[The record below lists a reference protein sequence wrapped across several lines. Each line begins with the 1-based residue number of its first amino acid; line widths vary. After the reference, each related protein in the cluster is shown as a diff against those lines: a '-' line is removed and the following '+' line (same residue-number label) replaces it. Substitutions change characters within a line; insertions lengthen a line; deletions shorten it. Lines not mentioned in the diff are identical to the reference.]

1 MKIPNSPISK
11 KEITFKIFSLDNDEV
26 CNNLG
31 KVIGTE
37 YSRKFLQICGKKEL
51 NLKEIAKLIEKTDNP
66 RLPNPTHH
74 KNRLKKLGLIFSSFL
89 FQRKKGHQLNFYK
102 GLNVMIVVSDDT
114 LANRGEHSE
123 ELKNTINKVFKLGSI
138 GLITLASYFTSHQL
152 FNPQSVFMST
162 EKLTTLDISA
172 LAVSVIL
179 LSSLLIFDRFYTY
192 KYNRGS
198 IPVKRSYL
206 KKKIIN

>member
-1 MKIPNSPISK
+1 MKITNSPISK

-51 NLKEIAKLIEKTDNP
+51 NLKEIAKIIEKTDNP

-102 GLNVMIVVSDDT
+102 GLNVMIIVSDDT

-138 GLITLASYFTSHQL
+138 GLITVASYFTSANI
-152 FNPQSVFMST
+152 FTPSNVFHSAT
-162 EKLTTLDISA
+162 KSITLDVTALTISII
-172 LAVSVIL
+172 V
-179 LSSLLIFDRFYTY
+179 LSSLLLINKIFKY
-192 KYNRGS
+192 KYKLGS
-198 IPVKRSYL
+198 MVIE
-206 KKKIIN
+206 